1 MADIATD
8 EGPAVRSV
16 FPTRSRLVLEWLGLT
31 IAASALVAVLLL
43 TGATARLDNGIYDF
57 ALRLHQRPAP
67 ANIVIVG
74 FDDQTMRKQGEWPWP
89 RQFHAAI
96 LSKIARDKPRSI
108 IFEVLLA
115 MKGSASGDEALLE
128 VMRRAPIFLPELLDE
143 RGPGAGGYLTSPA
156 AELARAAAGLG
167 RSNPTPDS
175 DGIVRRAV
183 LLSQVQGKPL
193 PHLMVSAAGHK
204 TVNRILR
211 ENTSRAYPRGAIPPP
226 DEALIPYAGPSGR
239 YAHVSALDVIDGK
252 VAPGF
257 FRDKFV
263 LVGGTAPGL
272 LDNYPTPLSGVAG
285 MPNVEIDA
293 NILDAVLRGLL
304 IRAAP
309 LPVQLALSLGF
320 LWVFCYGI
328 LRLKPHQLV
337 IQGLLGAVVCLGG
350 AVACIVW
357 LRVWLPPTPVLITGT
372 LLQVVWASRRLQA
385 ASDYLARELADLQS
399 RAGGAIVPGMGRSGP
414 IIGDS
419 VSRQMILIDETRD
432 RIRALRRFVNDV
444 LANFPD
450 PVMVVSARGR
460 ILTFNQAA
468 TLLGRRLG
476 HTIEIGAQIQPL
488 LEDLETAAGDGR
500 RLWPP
505 LLVPGEETPRGVGP
519 GGRILEA
526 RYTITGENDGE
537 PRGWTIQLVDVTALV
552 SAMRQR
558 EEALKLFTHD
568 MRAPQSAIL
577 AALDHK
583 EFQSVPAALREGI
596 QRNALRTLSLADGW
610 VRLAQAESTDYTFEP
625 IDLFHTL
632 SDATDAL
639 WSIAQAASIEVVIHD
654 PGREYVVSADRGLLS
669 RALINL
675 IDNAIKA
682 SSPGKSV
689 ICTLGPTQLHGRPAV
704 ALTVAD
710 KAYGMSRDQRAN
722 LFKRFA
728 RTTTHGADGRS
739 RPVRFDSVGLGL
751 AVVHTVVTR
760 HNGHIDCESEVD
772 IGTTFTISLPLYED
786 EEGADEFGDAS
797 QISRQ

>member
-1 MADIATD
+1 MADIVTNEA
-8 EGPAVRSV
+8 PAVRSV
-16 FPTRSRLVLEWLGLT
+16 FSTRSRLVLEWLGLT
-31 IAASALVAVLLL
+31 IAASALLAALVL
-43 TGATARLDNGIYDF
+43 TGATGHLDNGIYDF
-57 ALRLHQRPAP
+57 ALRLQHRPA
-67 ANIVIVG
+67 AADIVIVG
-74 FDDQTMRKQGEWPWP
+74 FDDQTVHRQGDWPWP
-89 RQFHAAI
+89 RQLHASI
-96 LSKIARDKPRSI
+96 LAKIARDKPRSI
-108 IFEVLLA
+108 IFEVLLT
-115 MKGSASGDEALLE
+115 MKGSASGDEALLK
-128 VMRRAPIFLPELLDE
+128 VMRLAPIFIPEVLDE
-143 RGPGAGGYLTSPA
+143 RGPSAGGYLTTPTAEFA
-156 AELARAAAGLG
+156 AAAAGMG
-167 RSNPTPDS
+167 QGNPTPDS

-183 LLSQVQGKPL
+183 LVSQVQGKPL
-193 PHLMVSAAGHK
+193 PNLMVLAAGHK
-204 TVNRILR
+204 TMDRILP
-211 ENTSRAYPRGAIPPP
+211 ENPPRPFSHGAMPSP
-226 DEALIPYAGPSGR
+226 DEALIPYAGPPGR
-239 YAHVSALDVIDGK
+239 YAHVSALDVIDDK

-272 LDNYPTPLSGVAG
+272 LDNYLTPLSGAEG
-285 MPNVEIDA
+285 MPAVEIDA
-293 NILDAVLRGLL
+293 NILDAVLRGFL

-309 LPVQLALSLGF
+309 ISAQLALSLGL

-328 LRLKPHQLV
+328 LRLKPRQLI
-337 IQGLLGAVVCLGG
+337 IQGILGALICLGG
-350 AVACIVW
+350 AVAGILW
-357 LRVWLPPTPVLITGT
+357 LRTWLPPTPVLITGT

-385 ASDYLARELADLQS
+385 ASDYLARELADLQT
-399 RAGGAIVPGMGRSGP
+399 RAGGAIVPGMERSEP

-419 VSRQMILIDETRD
+419 VSRQIILIDETRD

-450 PVMVVSARGR
+450 PVMVVSVRGR
-460 ILTFNQAA
+460 ILTFNPAA

-476 HTIEIGAQIQPL
+476 YTIEIGAQIQPL
-488 LEDLETAAGDGR
+488 LKDLETAAGDGL

-505 LLVPGEETPRGVGP
+505 LLVPGGETPRGVGP

-526 RYTITGENDGE
+526 RYTITGEDDGK

-583 EFQSVPAALREGI
+583 EFQSVPAAMREGI
-596 QRNALRTLSLADGW
+596 RRNALRTLSLADGW

-639 WSIAQAASIEVVIHD
+639 WSIAQAASIQVIIHD
-654 PGREYVVSADRGLLS
+654 PGREYVVAADRGLLS

-682 SSPGKSV
+682 NSPGKSV
-689 ICTLGPTQLHGRPAV
+689 TCTLGPTLLHGRPAV

-710 KAYGMSRDQRAN
+710 QAYGMSRDQRAN

-786 EEGADEFGDAS
+786 EEGAQAFGDAT
-797 QISRQ
+797 QIST

>member
-1 MADIATD
+1 VADIATD
-8 EGPAVRSV
+8 EASAVRSV
-16 FPTRSRLVLEWLGLT
+16 FPTRSRLILEWLGLT
-31 IAASALVAVLLL
+31 IAASALVAALLL

-57 ALRLHQRPAP
+57 ALRLQQRPVSAD
-67 ANIVIVG
+67 IVIVG
-74 FDDQTMRKQGEWPWP
+74 FDDQTLRRQGEWPWP
-89 RQFHAAI
+89 RQVHASI

-115 MKGSASGDEALLE
+115 MKGSALGDEALLK
-128 VMRRAPIFLPELLDE
+128 VMRVAPIFLPELLDE
-143 RGPGAGGYLTSPA
+143 RGPGEGGYLTRPTAEFA
-156 AELARAAAGLG
+156 AAAAGLG

-193 PHLMVSAAGHK
+193 PHVTVSAAGHR
-204 TVNRILR
+204 TLTRILR
-211 ENTSRAYPRGAIPPP
+211 ENPPRTHPHGAMPAP
-226 DEALIPYAGPSGR
+226 DEAFIPYAGPPGR
-239 YAHVSALDVIDGK
+239 YAHVSALDVIDDK

-272 LDNYPTPLSGVAG
+272 LDNYPTPLSGVTG

-309 LPVQLALSLGF
+309 IPAQLTLSLGL

-328 LRLKPHQLV
+328 LRLKPRQLI
-337 IQGLLGAVVCLGG
+337 IQGFLGALVCLGG
-350 AVACIVW
+350 SVAGILW

-385 ASDYLARELADLQS
+385 ASDYLARELSDLQS
-399 RAGGAIVPGMGRSGP
+399 RAGGAVVPGMERSGP

-450 PVMVVSARGR
+450 PVMVVSPRGR

-476 HTIEIGAQIQPL
+476 HTVEIGAQIQPL

-526 RYTITGENDGE
+526 RYTITGDNDGE
-537 PRGWTIQLVDVTALV
+537 PRGWTIQLVDVTELV

-639 WSIAQAASIEVVIHD
+639 WSIAQAASIEVVTHD

-689 ICTLGPTQLHGRPAV
+689 TCTLGPTQLHGRPAV

-786 EEGADEFGDAS
+786 EEGADEFSDAS
-797 QISRQ
+797 QVSRQ